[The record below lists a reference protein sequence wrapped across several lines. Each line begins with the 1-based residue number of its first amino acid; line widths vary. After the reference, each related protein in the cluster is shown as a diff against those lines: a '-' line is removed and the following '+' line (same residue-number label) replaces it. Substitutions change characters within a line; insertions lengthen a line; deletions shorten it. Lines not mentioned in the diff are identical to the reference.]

1 MPLHR
6 SSRRTAGRP
15 TLFLGVL
22 CAAALVSA
30 CRQDMHDQPKKK
42 PQAASVFFADGKSAR
57 NFVPGTIPH
66 DTSDDLHANDSRWLA
81 EDAAFYTGK
90 VDGKPVEYFPLQVD
104 ATLLERGRN
113 RFNVNCTPCH
123 GRLGNGDGTVVA
135 RGMKRPPSYHI
146 ERLQK
151 VAPGYIYDVITNGF
165 GAMYD
170 QADRIN
176 PKDRWAIVAY
186 VRALQLSQNT
196 KFDELSAQEK
206 TLVAQSTHKPA
217 ESAPHGEAAPSHP
230 K

>member
-1 MPLHR
+1 VKLLR
-6 SSRRTAGRP
+6 VSLTGA
-15 TLFLGVL
+15 VL
-22 CAAALVSA
+22 AAALCA

-42 PQAASVFFADGKSAR
+42 PQSANAFFSDGKTAR

-66 DTSDDLHANDSRWLA
+66 DTSDDLHGNDSRWLA

-90 VDGKPVEYFPLQVD
+90 VDGKPVETFPLKVD
-104 ATLLERGRN
+104 AMLLARGEN
-113 RFNVNCTPCH
+113 RFTISCTPCH

-135 RGMKRPPSYHI
+135 RGMKRPPSWHI

-151 VAPGYIYDVITNGF
+151 SPPGYFFDVITNCF

-186 VRALQLSQNT
+186 LRALQLSQNV
-196 KFDELSAQEK
+196 KYDELSAQEK
-206 TLVAQSTHKPA
+206 ELID
-217 ESAPHGEAAPSHP
+217 ESKKKHEQGTSHGGEAPSHP

>member
-1 MPLHR
+1 MPLSLHK
-6 SSRRTAGRP
+6 RRALR
-15 TLFLGVL
+15 L
-22 CAAALVSA
+22 CAVLAPLLSA
-30 CRQDMHDQPKKK
+30 CRQDMHDQPRKK
-42 PQAASVFFADGKSAR
+42 PQSANVFFADGKTAR

-66 DTSDDLHANDSRWLA
+66 DTSDDLHGNDSRWLA
-81 EDAAFYTGK
+81 EDAAFYKGML
-90 VDGKPVEYFPLQVD
+90 DGKPVESFPLQVD
-104 ATLLERGRN
+104 AALLARGRN

-123 GRLGNGDGTVVA
+123 GYLGNGDGTVVA

-151 VAPGYIYDVITNGF
+151 SPPGYFYDVITNGF

-186 VRALQLSQNT
+186 IRALQLSQNV
-196 KFDELSAQEK
+196 KYDELSAEQK
-206 TLVAQSTHKPA
+206 QLVVQSTKKPA
-217 ESAPHGEAAPSHP
+217 GPAPHGGEAPSHP

>member
-1 MPLHR
+1 MPLNHSKAR
-6 SSRRTAGRP
+6 ALVSSA
-15 TLFLGVL
+15 LF
-22 CAAALVSA
+22 AAALCG

-66 DTSDDLHANDSRWLA
+66 GASDDLHANDNRWLA

-90 VDGKPVEYFPLQVD
+90 VDGKPVEYFPLAVD
-104 ATLLERGRN
+104 AALLERGRN
-113 RFNVNCTPCH
+113 RFNVSCTPCH

-146 ERLQK
+146 ERLQNSP
-151 VAPGYIYDVITNGF
+151 PGYFFDVITNGF
-165 GAMYD
+165 GAMID
-170 QADRIN
+170 QADRLN
-176 PKDRWAIVAY
+176 PKDRWAIIAY

-196 KFDELSAQEK
+196 KYDELSAQERQ
-206 TLVAQSTHKPA
+206 LVAESTQKH
-217 ESAPHGEAAPSHP
+217 EETIPHGGEAPAHP